1 MERTGSEATSDEE
14 TREESQ
20 HIVPREGTRK
30 SARTERVSHKR
41 IFISSVKRG
50 DGISLEKTH

>member
-1 MERTGSEATSDEE
+1 MGSAATSDEE
-14 TREESQ
+14 PRKQSQ
-20 HIVPREGTRK
+20 HYEEPREGTRK